1 MNWIGYHIDISY
13 MDGEIAEILN
23 ISEGRKRKMT
33 LSDVMNIDIL
43 TPGGSCAEK
52 FQNEVY
58 KLNQNV
64 VYNEILPESK
74 ETNPLYPELFP
85 SVIYGLRSTIS
96 EPTIENQ
103 NMILLQLYLSI
114 NIKGMYIE
122 FKNPSFSKQEKNCY

>member
-33 LSDVMNIDIL
+33 PSDVINIDIL

-64 VYNEILPESK
+64 VYNEILPETK
-74 ETNPLYPELFP
+74 EAYPLYPELFFN
-85 SVIYGLRSTIS
+85 IYFY
-96 EPTIENQ
+96 N
-103 NMILLQLYLSI
+103 
-114 NIKGMYIE
+114 
-122 FKNPSFSKQEKNCY
+122 